1 MCSCWVVFTLRS
13 VIIDGTGA
21 IPRLLTAWIR
31 AVILWFP
38 NVSDGQRRIGSD
50 PDVAECPK
58 SGDSSVSVRPRWKQG
73 APCGNQTTIELSSPI
88 QVTPSPVTVTMI
100 ETPVAQ
106 PTQGLRLR

>member
-1 MCSCWVVFTLRS
+1 MRVYKWYRRNPTPVHGVNTRCHTVVFKRFT
-13 VIIDGTGA
+13 
-21 IPRLLTAWIR
+21 
-31 AVILWFP
+31 
-38 NVSDGQRRIGSD
+38 GQRRIGSD